1 MHSEC
6 RTFTTYISIVMIY
19 KTVVLDNLK
28 TISVKEEKTE
38 EMCVEPG
45 TMKHITNPVPHL
57 SYRIVQP
64 NVLCHHAVFFGM
76 VTKVL
81 TEKKITRR
89 S

>member
-45 TMKHITNPVPHL
+45 TMKIEALLLVNCEASFAYDLKFDKMQPFGVLSAVGLQTN
-57 SYRIVQP
+57 SWAQ
-64 NVLCHHAVFFGM
+64 
-76 VTKVL
+76 
-81 TEKKITRR
+81 E
-89 S
+89 

>member
-45 TMKHITNPVPHL
+45 TMNIMLFNGTKYLHNMINEDIQTFYPYPVWQ
-57 SYRIVQP
+57 S
-64 NVLCHHAVFFGM
+64 VL
-76 VTKVL
+76 
-81 TEKKITRR
+81 
-89 S
+89 